1 VLFFGNLHVPYST
14 TINSSVSHG
23 SDDMSKRGM
32 MDQFLDIKSEH
43 PDTILF
49 FRMGD
54 FYELFHKDAEVAA
67 EILGLALTSRDKKAD
82 EPIPMAGFPW
92 HALEDNLRKMLKS
105 GFKVTVAEQESELR
119 EGAKLLERVVTR
131 VYTPGSLYEESL
143 LSSEER
149 SLLTAIV
156 LGKEQL
162 GMGVIDASTGE
173 SWASTW
179 SGDDRYN
186 RAMDE
191 ILRWNPAEIVISSKD
206 SQDSTLCNMFTHLQG
221 TVISQHNASENKRR
235 NRLKEIMKVGDLGH
249 LDLDNAPLS
258 LAAAG
263 LAADYLATVHIA
275 DSIPL
280 RDISIIEEKGN
291 MLLDQTTL
299 RNLELTS
306 TLSGEYDGS
315 LLSSINFCR
324 TAMGRRL
331 LKTWI
336 LRPLSNIESIVSRQN
351 SVNALFRSS
360 KRIDSLRDALK
371 GLRDMERLATQLAYN
386 RSNARDLMATSLAI
400 ERMPAVIG
408 ICQQTDDV
416 LLNHLTSKLDC
427 LNDMGEEIRRTMVD
441 NPPLSLRDGGIIR
454 DGFSKEID
462 LLRDTTSKGH
472 SWFSDLEKK
481 LRIDLEIPS
490 LKVRMN
496 RQIGWFIEVTKT
508 HEDKVPEEWKRKQ
521 QMTNGSRYTTDEL
534 IQRDDLLLTADTK
547 VKELEYRMFRQLRDK
562 CRGNAQQLAEIAG
575 KIASIDVLQCFA
587 IVAKRRSW
595 VRPEIIDAPVMKIE
609 GARHPVLEQQGGFVP
624 NDINLDNKKNF
635 LLITGPNMGGK
646 STYLRTTALISIL
659 AQSGSFVPATK
670 AKVGLV
676 DRVFTRVGASDDL
689 RRGRSTFMMEMIE
702 VAHILKRATSNSLVL
717 LDEVGRG
724 TSTFDGL
731 SIAWSMTEDI
741 CNRIKAR
748 SLFATHYHQLIGLEE
763 EIKEIKNVHVQVA
776 QRNGELKFLHTVG
789 DGPCDDSYGVQVAAL
804 AGLPRNVVERASD
817 LLLFLEKQA
826 KGARAGESGAP
837 MARDLGQSSLM
848 GYLAAA
854 AVVENNDDKYEKL
867 VDELDY
873 IFSQIDN
880 MSPKDAHDSLY
891 RLKSLREED

>member
-1 VLFFGNLHVPYST
+1 
-14 TINSSVSHG
+14 
-23 SDDMSKRGM
+23 MSKRGM
-32 MDQFLDIKSEH
+32 MDQFMEIKSEH

-54 FYELFHKDAEVAA
+54 FYELFHEDAEVAA
-67 EILGLALTSRDKKAD
+67 EILGLALTARDKKAD
-82 EPIPMAGFPW
+82 SPIPMAGFPW

-206 SQDSTLCNMFTHLQG
+206 SQDSTLCNMFTHLQN

-263 LAADYLATVHIA
+263 LAADYLATMHIA

-336 LRPLSNIESIVSRQN
+336 LRPLSNIESITSRQN

-386 RSNARDLMATSLAI
+386 RSNARDLIATSLAI
-400 ERMPAVIG
+400 ERMPAVMG
-408 ICQQTDDV
+408 ICRQTDDA
-416 LLNHLTSKLDC
+416 LLNHLTSKLDD
-427 LNDMGEEIRRTMVD
+427 LDDMGEEIRRTLVD
-441 NPPLSLRDGGIIR
+441 SPPLSLRDGGIIR

-462 LLRDTTSKGH
+462 MLRETTSKGQ

-508 HEDKVPEEWKRKQ
+508 HEDKVPKEWKRKQ

-547 VKELEYRMFRQLRDK
+547 VKELEYRIFIQLRDK
-562 CRGNAQQLAEIAG
+562 CRGNAQKLADIAG

-595 VRPEIIDAPVMKIE
+595 VRPEIIDSPVMKIE

-659 AQSGSFVPATK
+659 AQSGSFVPASK

-741 CNRIKAR
+741 CNRIQAR

-763 EIKEIKNVHVQVA
+763 EIKTIKNVHVQVA

-826 KGARAGESGAP
+826 KGARAGETGAP
-837 MARDLGQSSLM
+837 IARDLGQSSLM

-854 AVVENNDDKYEKL
+854 AVVESKDDKYEK
-867 VDELDY
+867 VIEELDY
-873 IFSQIDN
+873 ICSQIDN

-891 RLKSLREED
+891 RLKSLREEM

>member
-1 VLFFGNLHVPYST
+1 VPYPT
-14 TINSSVSHG
+14 TIKSSASHG
-23 SDDMSKRGM
+23 CDDMSKRGM
-32 MDQFLDIKSEH
+32 MDQFMEIKSEH

-54 FYELFHKDAEVAA
+54 FYELFHEDAEVSA
-67 EILGLALTSRDKKAD
+67 EVLGLALTSRDKNAEK
-82 EPIPMAGFPW
+82 PILMAGFPW

-173 SWASTW
+173 AWASTW
-179 SGDDRYN
+179 GGSDRYN

-191 ILRWNPAEIVISSKD
+191 ILRWNPAEIVITSKD
-206 SQDSTLCNMFTHLQG
+206 SEDSTLCNMFTHLQD

-258 LAAAG
+258 IAAAG

-306 TLSGEYDGS
+306 TLSGEYEGS
-315 LLSSINFCR
+315 LLSSINYCR

-336 LRPLSNIESIVSRQN
+336 LRPLSNIESITSRQN

-360 KRIDSLRDALK
+360 KRIDSLRDSLK

-386 RSNARDLMATSLAI
+386 RSNARDLLATSLAI

-408 ICQQTDDV
+408 ICQQADDI
-416 LLNHLTSKLDC
+416 LLNHLTTNLDC
-427 LNDMGEEIRRTMVD
+427 LDDMGEEIRRTLVD

-454 DGFSKEID
+454 DGFSKDID

-481 LRIDLEIPS
+481 LRIELEIPS
-490 LKVRMN
+490 LKVKMN

-508 HEDKVPEEWKRKQ
+508 HENKTPEEWKRKQ

-547 VKELEYRMFRQLRDK
+547 VKELEYRIFRQLRDK
-562 CRGNAQQLAEIAG
+562 CRSNSQQLAEIAG

-595 VRPEIIDAPVMKIE
+595 VRPEIIDSPTMKIE
-609 GARHPVLEQQGGFVP
+609 QARHPVLEQQGGFVP

-659 AQSGSFVPATK
+659 AQSGSFVPASK
-670 AKVGLV
+670 AKIGLV

-702 VAHILKRATSNSLVL
+702 VAHILKRATSDSLIL

-741 CNRIKAR
+741 CNRIGAR
-748 SLFATHYHQLIGLEE
+748 SLFATHYHQLIGLAE
-763 EIKEIKNVHVQVA
+763 EIKTIKNVHVQVA
-776 QRNGELKFLHTVG
+776 QSNGELKFLHTVG

-817 LLLFLEKQA
+817 LLVFLEKQA

-837 MARDLGQSSLM
+837 IARDLGQASLM

-854 AVVENNDDKYEKL
+854 ANENTTNKYEK
-867 VDELDY
+867 VIEELDY
-873 IFSQIDN
+873 ICSKLDN
-880 MSPKDAHDSLY
+880 LSPKDAHDSLY
-891 RLKSLREED
+891 RLKSLREEL

>member
-1 VLFFGNLHVPYST
+1 
-14 TINSSVSHG
+14 
-23 SDDMSKRGM
+23 M
-32 MDQFLDIKSEH
+32 DIKSEH
-43 PDTILF
+43 PETILF

-54 FYELFHKDAEVAA
+54 FYELFHDDAEIAS
-67 EILGLALTSRDKKAD
+67 EILGLALTARDKNA
-82 EPIPMAGFPW
+82 ESPIPMAGFPW

-179 SGDDRYN
+179 SGNDRYN

-191 ILRWNPAEIVISSKD
+191 ILRWNPAEIVISTRD
-206 SQDSTLCNMFTHLQG
+206 SQDSTLCNMFTHLQN
-221 TVISQHNASENKRR
+221 TVISQHNASETKRR

-306 TLSGEYDGS
+306 TLSGEYEGS

-336 LRPLSNIESIVSRQN
+336 LRPLSNIESITSRQN

-386 RSNARDLMATSLAI
+386 RSNARDLLATSLAI

-416 LLNHLTSKLDC
+416 LLNHLTSNLDC
-427 LNDMGEEIRRTMVD
+427 LDTMGEEIRRTLVD
-441 NPPLSLRDGGIIR
+441 NPPLSLRDGGLIR
-454 DGFSKEID
+454 DGFSDEID
-462 LLRDTTSKGH
+462 TLRETTSQGH

-481 LRIDLEIPS
+481 LRIELDIPS
-490 LKVRMN
+490 LKVKMN

-508 HEDKVPEEWKRKQ
+508 HEEKVPSEWKRKQ

-547 VKELEYRMFRQLRDK
+547 VKELEYRIFRQLREK
-562 CRGNAQQLAEIAG
+562 CRVNAQQLAEIAG

-595 VRPEIIDAPVMKIE
+595 VRPEIIDSPIMKIE
-609 GARHPVLEQQGGFVP
+609 QGRHPVLEQQGGFVP
-624 NDINLDNKKNF
+624 NDILLDNKKNF

-659 AQSGSFVPATK
+659 AQSGSFVPASK

-702 VAHILKRATSNSLVL
+702 VAHILKRATSNSLIL

-741 CNRIKAR
+741 CNRIQAR

-763 EIKEIKNVHVQVA
+763 EIKQIKNVHVQVA
-776 QRNGELKFLHTVG
+776 QSNGELKFLHTVG

-817 LLLFLEKQA
+817 LLIFLEKQA
-826 KGARAGESGAP
+826 RGARAGESGAP
-837 MARDLGQSSLM
+837 IARDLGQSSLM
-848 GYLAAA
+848 GYLAAS
-854 AVVENNDDKYEKL
+854 VNENHDNKYEK
-867 VDELDY
+867 VIEELDL
-873 IFSQIDN
+873 ICSQLDN

-891 RLKSLREED
+891 RLKILKESLRD

>member
-1 VLFFGNLHVPYST
+1 
-14 TINSSVSHG
+14 
-23 SDDMSKRGM
+23 M
-32 MDQFLDIKSEH
+32 MDQFMDIKSEH

-54 FYELFHKDAEVAA
+54 FYELFHEDAEVAA
-67 EILGLALTSRDKKAD
+67 EILGLALTSRDKKA
-82 EPIPMAGFPW
+82 EQPIPMAGFPW

-143 LSSEER
+143 LSSEDR

-156 LGKEQL
+156 LGKQQL

-206 SQDSTLCNMFTHLQG
+206 SEDSTLCNMFTHLQN
-221 TVISQHNASENKRR
+221 TVISQHNASDNKRR
-235 NRLKEIMKVGDLGH
+235 NRLKEIMKVSDLGH

-336 LRPLSNIESIVSRQN
+336 LRPLSNIESITSRQN

-408 ICQQTDDV
+408 ICQQTDDD
-416 LLNHLTSKLDC
+416 LLNHLTSELDC
-427 LNDMGEEIRRTMVD
+427 LNDMGEEIRRTLVD
-441 NPPLSLRDGGIIR
+441 SPPLSLRDGGIIR
-454 DGFSKEID
+454 DGYSEEID
-462 LLRDTTSKGH
+462 SLRDTTSKGQ
-472 SWFSDLEKK
+472 SWFTELEKK
-481 LRIDLEIPS
+481 LRLELDIPS
-490 LKVRMN
+490 LKVKMN

-508 HEDKVPEEWKRKQ
+508 HENKVPEEWKRKQ

-534 IQRDDLLLTADTK
+534 IERDDLLLTADTK
-547 VKELEYRMFRQLRDK
+547 VKELEYRIFRQLRDK
-562 CRGNAQQLAEIAG
+562 CRLNAQKLAEIAG

-595 VRPEIIDAPVMKIE
+595 VRPEIIDSPIMKIE

-624 NDINLDNKKNF
+624 NDIHLDNKKNF

-659 AQSGSFVPATK
+659 AQSGSFVPASK

-702 VAHILKRATSNSLVL
+702 VAHILKRATSNSLIL

-741 CNRIKAR
+741 CNRISAR

-763 EIKEIKNVHVQVA
+763 EIKQIKNVHVQVA

-826 KGARAGESGAP
+826 KGARAGETGAP
-837 MARDLGQSSLM
+837 IARDLGQSSLM

-854 AVVENNDDKYEKL
+854 TVSESIENKYDK
-867 VDELDY
+867 VIGELDQ

-880 MSPKDAHDSLY
+880 LSPKDAHDSLY
-891 RLKSLREED
+891 RLKSLREEM

>member
-1 VLFFGNLHVPYST
+1 
-14 TINSSVSHG
+14 
-23 SDDMSKRGM
+23 M
-32 MDQFLDIKSEH
+32 MDQFMEIKSEH
-43 PDTILF
+43 PETILF

-54 FYELFHKDAEVAA
+54 FYELFHEDAEIAS
-67 EILGLALTSRDKKAD
+67 EILGLALTARDKNAD
-82 EPIPMAGFPW
+82 NPVPMAGFPW

-156 LGKEQL
+156 LGKDKL

-179 SGDDRYN
+179 SGNDRYN

-206 SQDSTLCNMFTHLQG
+206 SQDTTLCNMFTHLQN

-306 TLSGEYDGS
+306 TLSGEYEGS

-336 LRPLSNIESIVSRQN
+336 LRPLSNIESISSRQN

-386 RSNARDLMATSLAI
+386 RSNARDLLATSLAI

-416 LLNHLTSKLDC
+416 LLNHLTSNLDC
-427 LNDMGEEIRRTMVD
+427 LDEMGEEIRRTLVD
-441 NPPLSLRDGGIIR
+441 NPPLSLRDGGLIR
-454 DGFSKEID
+454 DGYSKEID
-462 LLRDTTSKGH
+462 ILRDTTSKGH

-481 LRIDLEIPS
+481 LRLELEIPS
-490 LKVRMN
+490 LKVKMN

-508 HEDKVPEEWKRKQ
+508 HEDKVPDEWKRKQ

-595 VRPEIIDAPVMKIE
+595 VRPEIIDEPIMKIE
-609 GARHPVLEQQGGFVP
+609 QGRHPVLEQQGGFVP
-624 NDINLDNKKNF
+624 NDIQLDNKKNF

-659 AQSGSFVPATK
+659 AQSGSFVPASK
-670 AKVGLV
+670 ARVGLV

-702 VAHILKRATSNSLVL
+702 VAHILKRATSNSLIL

-741 CNRIKAR
+741 CNRIQAR
-748 SLFATHYHQLIGLEE
+748 SLFATHYHQLIGLED
-763 EIKEIKNVHVQVA
+763 EIKRIKNVHVQVA
-776 QRNGELKFLHTVG
+776 QSNGELKFLHTVG

-826 KGARAGESGAP
+826 RGARAGESGAP

-854 AVVENNDDKYEKL
+854 SVGDNNEDKYEK
-867 VDELDY
+867 VIEELDN
-873 IFSQIDN
+873 ICSQLDN

-891 RLKSLREED
+891 RLRTLREDL

>member
-1 VLFFGNLHVPYST
+1 MPHST
-14 TINSSVSHG
+14 TIKSSVSHG
-23 SDDMSKRGM
+23 CDEMSKRGM
-32 MDQFLDIKSEH
+32 MDQFMEIKSEH
-43 PDTILF
+43 PETILF

-54 FYELFHKDAEVAA
+54 FYELFHEDAETAS
-67 EILGLALTSRDKKAD
+67 EILGLALTARDKNAEK
-82 EPIPMAGFPW
+82 PVPMAGFPW

-179 SGDDRYN
+179 SGNDRYS

-206 SQDSTLCNMFTHLQG
+206 SQDSTLCNMFTHIQN

-306 TLSGEYDGS
+306 TLSGEYEGS

-336 LRPLSNIESIVSRQN
+336 LRPLSNIESISSRQN

-386 RSNARDLMATSLAI
+386 RSNARDLLATSLAI

-408 ICQQTDDV
+408 ICQQTDDA
-416 LLNHLTSKLDC
+416 LLNHLTSNLDC
-427 LNDMGEEIRRTMVD
+427 LDEMGEEIRRTLVD
-441 NPPLSLRDGGIIR
+441 NPPLSLRDGGLIR
-454 DGFSKEID
+454 DGHSNEID
-462 LLRDTTSKGH
+462 ILRDTTSKGH

-481 LRIDLEIPS
+481 LRLELEIPS
-490 LKVRMN
+490 LKVKMN

-562 CRGNAQQLAEIAG
+562 CRSNAQQLAEIAG

-595 VRPEIIDAPVMKIE
+595 VRPEIIDEPIMKIE
-609 GARHPVLEQQGGFVP
+609 QGRHPVLEQQGGFVP
-624 NDINLDNKKNF
+624 NDIELDNKKNF

-659 AQSGSFVPATK
+659 AQSGSFVPASK

-702 VAHILKRATSNSLVL
+702 VAHILKRATSNSLIL

-741 CNRIKAR
+741 CNRIQAR
-748 SLFATHYHQLIGLEE
+748 SLFATHYHQLIGLED
-763 EIKEIKNVHVQVA
+763 EIKRIKNVHVQVA
-776 QRNGELKFLHTVG
+776 QSNGELKFLHTVG

-826 KGARAGESGAP
+826 RGARAGESGAP

-854 AVVENNDDKYEKL
+854 SVGGNHDDKYEK
-867 VDELDY
+867 VIEELDK
-873 IFSQIDN
+873 ICSQIDN

-891 RLKSLREED
+891 RLRNLREEM